1 MLLVPPRPQ
10 SPWAAAEGLTQSS
23 DPDCLSAV
31 IYIYLGTHTAHKEN
45 IYCCGDLLP
54 AFQAKCLT
62 KLAAYNLLTSLL
74 IFPIVAQ
81 HSFKLYSFTLSKR
94 QRARLFHATLTDVV
108 PLQPHTTAH
117 FQLCSRLFLTNSHRL
132 SLVESFAMMPG
143 ALIALQKQ
151 NVTTKSMG

>member
-23 DPDCLSAV
+23 DPGCLSAV

-62 KLAAYNLLTSLL
+62 KLATSNLLTSLL

-81 HSFKLYSFTLSKR
+81 HSFKLYSFTL
-94 QRARLFHATLTDVV
+94 LHAQSQKDKEHVSF
-108 PLQPHTTAH
+108 TTRW
-117 FQLCSRLFLTNSHRL
+117 LMLFLFNHTQLRISSFVHVYFWPTHAAYRL
-132 SLVESFAMMPG
+132 WK
-143 ALIALQKQ
+143 ALRWCQELW
-151 NVTTKSMG
+151 